1 MKKLLTLSLLVMI
14 SILSNAQIKKVSYR
28 GAFAPAPTP
37 AWTDG
42 WTNYDPNNT
51 IYPSPTSAPAGGS
64 LIRVPSSGSGTVI
77 STNTTWTKNNT
88 YVINGVVYVKSGV
101 TLTIE
106 PGTVIFG
113 GNSVANSSLIIC
125 KGAKLNAIG
134 TPTQPIVFTSAF
146 PAGFRRPGQWGGII
160 LLGKASLNSTSS
172 ATSPTPSTYG
182 VNYIEGLTEVN
193 NNTTGESTEFGGGSS
208 PDDEDNSGTL
218 KYVRIEFGGF
228 IFSQNKEINGLTLGA
243 IGRGTTIDYVQ
254 TSFINDD
261 AFEWFGGTVN
271 CSHLVSY
278 RTVDDDWDT
287 DFGFSGTVQ
296 FCLAVRD
303 PKLGDDSYSL
313 ASGSSTSEGY
323 ESDNDAIGSNNN
335 PRTKALFSN
344 ITNIG
349 PLRGNNS
356 TANLAYIHPAF
367 RRAARIRRN
376 SELKIFNSILSDC
389 PTGLMIDNAAGSV
402 AANAVSG
409 KAKFKNNII
418 SGVRVGGLTET
429 AGTLPAGFVA
439 RDFFYANSND
449 SAQNASVYLTK
460 PYGLGTAPAVGT
472 DWAISYFTSADYRPI
487 AGGLAASGADFTD
500 SSFTLH
506 GWSADTCIAPAQPSI
521 ITGATNINQCDSLQT
536 YSVTAVTGTTYFWS
550 VTGTG
555 NTVVSG
561 NGSNSVVIKMKVAGT
576 ISVVASS
583 GCASSVARTLAV
595 IKAVPTA
602 PGSIFAGTSGTKAVN
617 TNICLFNASAFAST
631 GVADTMRIRSVA
643 NATGYIW
650 EIPGATITTVN
661 DTTVA
666 VVFADTTTTLTKI
679 RVYTKSA
686 CDTSL
691 PKVQSLTRPAIA
703 APGTVFRT
711 FVGTVG
717 QAAVTNVCSLIS
729 SGTTTTYTI
738 RKVATATS
746 YIWSIKGG
754 TTHANFTVNNLGSD
768 RSNDTSITVTF
779 LPGFTVDSITVQS
792 VNGCTVSARR
802 GVRPSALALPATPA
816 SITSS
821 TGVLS
826 ACRGASVDYTA
837 APGTATATQSA
848 TASYRWT
855 VPANTTIT
863 SASTDSSTITVSFG
877 STYTGGALTAR
888 AVTACGAIGVARS
901 VTLTRSTTGC
911 PTGRFMADAVVET
924 ETPSTQ
930 LYPNPNN
937 GNFTLKLNT
946 GAMINDIAQIKVVDL
961 SGRVVYQTNAKTING
976 NLSTNL
982 QSNISNGVYM
992 VVCTIN
998 GKTQTLRMVVQ
1009 K

>member
-1 MKKLLTLSLLVMI
+1 MKKLFTLSFLLMV
-14 SILSNAQIKKVSYR
+14 SILGNAQIKKVSYR

-37 AWTDG
+37 SWTDG
-42 WTNYDPNNT
+42 WTNFDPNFAV
-51 IYPSPTSAPAGGS
+51 YPSPTAAPAGGS
-64 LIRVPSSGSGTVI
+64 LISVPSSGSGTVI

-88 YVINGVVYVKSGV
+88 YILRGTVYVKSGV

-113 GNSVANSSLIIC
+113 SNAVANSCLIVT

-134 TPTQPIVFTSAF
+134 TPTQPIVFTSMF
-146 PAGFRRPGQWGGII
+146 PVGFRRPGQWGGII
-160 LLGKASLNSTSS
+160 LLGKASANTTSS
-172 ATSPTPSTYG
+172 ATSPTPSTFG

-193 NNTTGESTEFGGGSS
+193 NTTTGESTEFGGGSQA
-208 PDDEDNSGTL
+208 DDDDNSGTL

-228 IFSQNKEINGLTLGA
+228 IFSQNREINGLTLGA

-254 TSFINDD
+254 CSFINDD
-261 AFEWFGGTVN
+261 SFEWFGGTVN
-271 CSHLVSY
+271 CAHLIAY
-278 RTVDDDWDT
+278 RGIDDDWDT

-296 FCLAVRD
+296 FGLNVRD

-323 ESDNDAIGSNNN
+323 ESDNDAIGSNNS
-335 PRTKALFSN
+335 PKTKALFSN
-344 ITNIG
+344 ITTIG
-349 PLRGNNS
+349 PLRGNN
-356 TANLAYIHPAF
+356 TAANQAYIHPAF

-376 SELKIFNSILSDC
+376 SELKIFNSILSDF
-389 PTGLMIDNAAGSV
+389 PTGVMIDNAAGNV
-402 AANAVSG
+402 AANAVAG
-409 KAKFKNNII
+409 RAKFKNNII
-418 SGVRVGGLTET
+418 SGVKTGGLTET
-429 AGTLPAGFVA
+429 AGTLPSGFVA
-439 RDFFYANSND
+439 RDFVLANAND
-449 SAQNASVYLTK
+449 SAFNASTYLTK
-460 PYGLGTAPAVGT
+460 PYGVGTAPAVGT
-472 DWAISYFTSADYRPI
+472 DWAISYFTTADYRPI

-500 SSFTLH
+500 SSFTLN
-506 GWSADTCIAPAQPSI
+506 GWTADTCIAPAQPSI
-521 ITGATNINQCDSLQT
+521 IVGATNINQCDSLQT
-536 YSVTAVTGTTYFWS
+536 YSVTAVTGVTYSWS

-555 NTVVSG
+555 NVVVSG
-561 NGSNSVVIKMKVAGT
+561 NGSNSAVIKMKVAGT
-576 ISVVASS
+576 ISVIASS
-583 GCASSVARTLAV
+583 GCAASVARTLSV

-650 EIPGATITTVN
+650 DIPGATITPVN

-691 PKVQSLTRPAIA
+691 PKVQSLTRPVIA

-729 SGTTTTYTI
+729 TGTTTTYTI

-746 YIWSIKGG
+746 YIWAVKGG
-754 TTHANFTVNNLGSD
+754 NTYATITVNNLGAN

-802 GVRPSALALPATPA
+802 GVRASALALPATPA

-821 TGVLS
+821 TGS
-826 ACRGASVDYTA
+826 YNACRTNEITY
-837 APGTATATQSA
+837 TATAGTQTSTLA
-848 TASYRWT
+848 PTASYRWT
-855 VPANTTIT
+855 MPANATIT
-863 SASTDSSTITVSFG
+863 SSNFDSSSVTVVFG
-877 STYTGGALTAR
+877 SAWTGGTIAAR
-888 AVTACGAIGVARS
+888 AVSACGAIGAARS
-901 VTLTRSTTGC
+901 QTLTRTGC
-911 PTGRFMADAVVET
+911 PAGTRFVEKVEVVPT
-924 ETPSTQ
+924 TQ

-937 GNFTLKLNT
+937 GNFTLKVNT
-946 GAMINDIAQIKVVDL
+946 GTVLNEVAQIRVLDL
-961 SGRVVYQTNAKTING
+961 SGRTVFQTNARTING

-982 QSNISNGVYM
+982 QANLSNGIYM

-998 GKTQTLRMVVQ
+998 GKAQSFRMVVQ